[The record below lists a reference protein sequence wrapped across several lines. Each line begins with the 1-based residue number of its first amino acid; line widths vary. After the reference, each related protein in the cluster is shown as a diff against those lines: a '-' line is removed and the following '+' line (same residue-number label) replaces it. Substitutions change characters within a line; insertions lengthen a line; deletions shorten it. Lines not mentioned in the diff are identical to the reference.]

1 MASTMGRVD
10 VFADR
15 TAGDG
20 SAIKMVTSATVEGL
34 VTTPTAQRLTLRL
47 RGDQFD
53 GAPQAVVRVD
63 NRQVA
68 SFAVPATRWTD
79 YVVNVNWTAGPHT
92 VAVGFVNDRYV
103 RGVGDRNLRLDWVD
117 FAGSGT
123 VPAPLDD
130 PYEARIVELVNAA
143 RTTAGLS
150 RLTVSPCA
158 DRYAEDWSAR
168 MAATGVMAHRTDLG
182 TLMQGVLGARSRG
195 EHRLWQRRRR
205 HDDGDVD
212 ELAGS
217 PRQHPPPELHPHRR
231 RRDRDRRR
239 TGLWDPE
246 LPHPALTAI
255 TTLPRAWPD
264 STACRASP
272 ARSKGTTSL
281 TWGSSL
287 PVATS

>member
-15 TAGDG
+15 TAGGG
-20 SAIKMVTSATVEGL
+20 SAIKMVTNATVEGL

-150 RLTVSPCA
+150 RLTMSPCA
-158 DRYAEDWSAR
+158 DRYAEDWSAH
-168 MAATGVMAHRTDLG
+168 MATTAVMAHRTDLG
-182 TLMQGVLGARSRG
+182 TVMRVCSARGVGENIAYGNVTADTMMAMWMNSAGHRANILRPSYTHIGVGATKTA
-195 EHRLWQRRRR
+195 
-205 HDDGDVD
+205 
-212 ELAGS
+212 AG
-217 PRQHPPPELHPHRR
+217 RVYGTQ
-231 RRDRDRRR
+231 DF
-239 TGLWDPE
+239 
-246 LPHPALTAI
+246 LT
-255 TTLPRAWPD
+255 LR
-264 STACRASP
+264 
-272 ARSKGTTSL
+272 
-281 TWGSSL
+281 
-287 PVATS
+287 